1 MSLLSNP
8 GAIEFTNMCFFALD
22 DSYSFDCGPGT
33 VPSYMLDVVQHTYY
47 VLCCALPHEL
57 NVKMQLDQK
66 SSMMD
71 LSDVASCLTTDVYKT
86 ALRGWMQNIWYFM
99 RWYNER
105 GNSVP
110 LPSYVCVAFTNPE
123 MTRRIYKQRDLAI
136 REMGRCVGALVVN
149 KLAADVDSP
158 KFLVRNDE
166 ISCLSSILGTNNDD
180 VKLLLNNP
188 GAVQFTNVLFLGLN
202 DFDDS
207 PGTVPTYLL
216 DVFQQTCSTLSH
228 DLPHEFKDMVR
239 LTQTDT
245 LMNGSDRMSTVN
257 AEIYMGLLH
266 ESMKNLWYFIGGYN
280 ECGSAVPLPPAVY
293 VAFTNPEMT
302 SRIHKQHDLAVRAIG
317 RCIGALVVNKL
328 VADIRS
334 PKVPASN
341 VELESLSVILGTR
354 NDDVRICLSQPGT
367 IELVNL
373 ACLALGDVSSFHA
386 DQMAPETHSVFK
398 ETLVVVSRTLR
409 EQVTTRLLP
418 DEVVALADVSHDNF
432 ERAIVFCHQGL
443 LKMCVPGA
451 LSLNEEDRASC
462 LRTSL
467 RSLWHCG
474 NAYLYTSAPLPSY
487 FPLLLASPE
496 FTHHIQT
503 ARDPVARITGYC
515 FGALVVSRLV
525 DALESPIPPSGG
537 VRNAHLASISA
548 ILGKGN
554 PDVFILPHRLR
565 VINFRNVVSIISSE
579 VNTLSAAGLIPAN
592 VLNIAQDALKLLATH
607 LRGRLFVSGGLPIN
621 QWRSAQKE
629 YSEVVDALSSSQ
641 LGHELLKQTLD
652 RLRQILEKLL
662 PEVGRS
668 QDIALQNLDH

>member
-8 GAIEFTNMCFFALD
+8 GAIEFTNMVFFALD
-22 DSYSFDCGPGT
+22 DSYSFDRGT
-33 VPSYMLDVVQHTYY
+33 VPSYMLGVVQHTYD
-47 VLCCALPHEL
+47 VLCWALPPEL
-57 NVKMQLDQK
+57 NVKMQLHQTNP
-66 SSMMD
+66 MMD
-71 LSDVASCLTTDVYKT
+71 LPDVASCLTTDVYKT

-110 LPSYVCVAFTNPE
+110 LPSYVCVAFINLE
-123 MTRRIYKQRDLAI
+123 MTRRIYEQRDLAI

-149 KLAADVDSP
+149 KLAADVDSL
-158 KFLVRNDE
+158 KVLVRNDE
-166 ISCLSSILGTNNDD
+166 ISCLSSILGTNSDD
-180 VKLLLNNP
+180 VKLLLSHP

-228 DLPHEFKDMVR
+228 DLPLEFKDMVR

-245 LMNGSDRMSTVN
+245 LMNGSDRTSTVM
-257 AEIYMGLLH
+257 AEIYMALLH
-266 ESMKNLWYFIGGYN
+266 ELMKNLWYFIGSYN
-280 ECGSAVPLPPAVY
+280 ECGSTVPLPSAVY
-293 VAFTNPEMT
+293 VAFANPEMT
-302 SRIHKQHDLAVRAIG
+302 CRIHKQHDLAVRAIG

-328 VADIRS
+328 VADIKS

-354 NDDVRICLSQPGT
+354 HDDVRTCLSQPGT

-386 DQMAPETHSVFK
+386 DQMPPETHSVFQ
-398 ETLVVVSRTLR
+398 ETLAVVSQALP
-409 EQVTTRLLP
+409 EQVTTKLLP
-418 DEVVALADVSHDNF
+418 DEVVSLADVSDDNF
-432 ERAIVFCHQGL
+432 ERTIVSCHHGL
-443 LKMCVPGA
+443 LKMCVLGA
-451 LSLNEEDRASC
+451 SSLMEEDRASC

-496 FTHHIQT
+496 FIHHFQT
-503 ARDPVARITGYC
+503 ERDPVARITGYC
-515 FGALVVSRLV
+515 FGALVVSKLV
-525 DALESPIPPSGG
+525 DALESPVPPSGG
-537 VRNAHLASISA
+537 VRNAHLACISA
-548 ILGKGN
+548 ILGQEN
-554 PDVFILPHRLR
+554 LEVFILPHRLR
-565 VINFRNVVSIISSE
+565 VINFKNVVSIISGE
-579 VNTLSAAGLIPAN
+579 VNTSSAAGEMPAN
-592 VLNIAQDALKLLATH
+592 VLNIAQDALKILANH

-621 QWRSAQKE
+621 QWRSAQEE
-629 YSEVVDALSSSQ
+629 YSEVVDALSSNQ
-641 LGHELLKQTLD
+641 LGHELLKKTLD

-668 QDIALQNLDH
+668 QDIAIQNLDH